1 MQGRSND
8 LSWKFFWPPTFG
20 LRGENKTKQD
30 ITVFI
35 TAIMTYKRLRLPAP
49 NDYYRGLCYCY
60 GYGAGET
67 ETERMSILSFDHS
80 ILWKS

>member
-1 MQGRSND
+1 MDPNLTTNSLLHARSQQRFVVKNF
-8 LSWKFFWPPTFG
+8 LTPTFG

-49 NDYYRGLCYCY
+49 NDYYRTWPVL
-60 GYGAGET
+60 
-67 ETERMSILSFDHS
+67 L
-80 ILWKS
+80 LWLWRRRD